1 MELRVMLQDLAEKLH
16 LAGGDDAAAPN
27 DRAVALRGEVDKALE
42 TDDHEGLS
50 DRLEEDAVAFESDHP
65 SLAQTIRGV
74 IDALSA
80 GGL

>member
-1 MELRVMLQDLAEKLH
+1 MELRSLLQDLADKLH
-16 LAGGDDAAAPN
+16 LPGGDDTTAN
-27 DRAVALRGEVDKALE
+27 TDRAEALRGEVDKAIE

-65 SLAQTIRGV
+65 SLAQTIRSV